1 MIVTF
6 GFCLYSIMNTHSEQ
20 LQKKESYTLYAHN
33 RAYEK
38 AKGIR
43 RQHLIPAIVYGHGI
57 QPLKIS
63 VSSKEFMR
71 MFHHASTSHVITL
84 ETKEK
89 QYPVLIHRIQRDPL
103 NSEVAHIDFY
113 HIAKGDKVSA
123 LIPLEIKGI
132 SLGVKDHGCTLVTHI
147 REVEVEALPDELP
160 SCIEID
166 ISRLSNAGDEIAV
179 KDLPIRKGVNFLTS
193 KEITIVSLMA
203 AKKEEVKTQEALPS
217 VEEAPSKEK
226 KQDTR

>member
-1 MIVTF
+1 
-6 GFCLYSIMNTHSEQ
+6 MNTYTKQPE
-20 LQKKESYTLYAHN
+20 KKESYVLQA
-33 RAYEK
+33 RDRDQIK
-38 AKGIR
+38 AKETR
-43 RQHLIPAIVYGHGI
+43 RQNSIPAIVYGHGI
-57 QPLKIS
+57 EPLKIS

-71 MFHHASTSHVITL
+71 MFHHASTSHVVTL

-103 NSEVAHIDFY
+103 NSEVSHIDFY

-132 SLGVKDHGCTLVTHI
+132 SLGVKDRGCTLVTHI

-160 SCIEID
+160 SFIEID
-166 ISRLSNAGDEIAV
+166 ISHLSNAGDEIAV

-203 AKKEEVKTQEALPS
+203 AKKEEVKTEEAPPS
-217 VEEAPSKEK
+217 GEEAPSKEK